1 MGRARTIRYAGKQQ
15 IEIIEVD
22 VHDPGPGEVQVEGL
36 ACGVCAWDV
45 HVYKNGSDWPVWPGH
60 EGVARVLKVGAGIG
74 HLKEGDL
81 VTGVGLG
88 FTEVQTRSASGLYV
102 LPSGNVKPQDWIVEP
117 VSCVVTGLDHCK
129 LKAGDRVAVVGCG
142 FMGQMFVQALS
153 RSLLDRLVVIDIDP
167 ARLDMA
173 KRFGATDVFNANDL
187 DPQSLRNLW
196 LDTVVDCSGTQ
207 AGLDLSSQIVKDGG
221 RLNLFGWNHG
231 TGSFPGDVWHMR
243 GLTVVNSAPNSAE
256 RDPWPAAIRLLD
268 RKLIDLGPLVSHVV
282 TLDEYPSLLERAV
295 TRGSGYMKG
304 VVRLKAA

>member
-1 MGRARTIRYAGKQQ
+1 MKARTIRYAGKQS

-88 FTEVQTRSASGLYV
+88 FTEVQTRVASGLYL
-102 LPSGNVKPQDWIVEP
+102 LPQGVRKPQDWIVEP

-129 LKAGDRVAVVGCG
+129 LKAGDRIAVVGCG

-153 RSLLDRLVVIDIDP
+153 RSLLDRLVAIDVDP
-167 ARLDMA
+167 ARLEMA
-173 KRFGATDVFNANDL
+173 KDFGATDTVNAKDL
-187 DPQSLRNLW
+187 DPQSLRNLG

-231 TGSFPGDVWHMR
+231 TGNFPGDVWHMR

-256 RDPWPAAIRLLD
+256 RDPWPSAIRLLD
-268 RKLIDLGPLVSHVV
+268 RKLIDLEPLVSHVV
-282 TLDEYPSLLERAV
+282 TLDEYPSLLERAA

-304 VVRLKAA
+304 VVRLRAA